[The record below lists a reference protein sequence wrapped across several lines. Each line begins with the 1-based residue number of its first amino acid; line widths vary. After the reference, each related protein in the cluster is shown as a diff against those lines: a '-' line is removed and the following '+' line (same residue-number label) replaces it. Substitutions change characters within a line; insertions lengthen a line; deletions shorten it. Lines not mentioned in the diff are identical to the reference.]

1 MPLAAGL
8 AAAIVPAMQIDW
20 GRTAADY
27 ASHRADFPDS
37 FFDRL
42 AGYGIVSPAPD
53 GPGRTPRPALDLGT
67 GTGSLARGLARRG
80 WRVTGVDIS
89 ADMLAAARRLTAAAD
104 LAIDYVVAPA
114 EATGLADHGFE
125 LVSAGTCWH
134 WFDRPKAADEAHRV
148 LASGGWLV
156 ISAMDWWRGSDD
168 GDNVVDATIELIAA
182 HNPNW
187 ASSGA
192 SGLRFAWADELRQ
205 AGFAA
210 IDRFRYRA
218 VVPYSHAAWRG
229 RIRASAGIGASLTPE
244 GVAAFDR
251 AHARLLQERFPE
263 EPLQVPHRISA
274 IVARRADEAA

>member
-1 MPLAAGL
+1 MPLAAGR

-42 AGYGIVSPAPD
+42 AGYGIVNPAPD

-114 EATGLADHGFE
+114 EATGLADHG
-125 LVSAGTCWH
+125 
-134 WFDRPKAADEAHRV
+134 
-148 LASGGWLV
+148 
-156 ISAMDWWRGSDD
+156 
-168 GDNVVDATIELIAA
+168 DNVVDATIELIAA
-182 HNPNW
+182 HNPTW
-187 ASSGA
+187 ASSSA

-205 AGFAA
+205 VGFAA